1 MRMGL
6 KTKIIIFIVVL
17 INLAVITIGLFARRE
32 LANSISRDTKQIME
46 LNTQKAVQILRDVN
60 QKEFYLL
67 ESIATLPFIRDE
79 SISLEQKTV
88 QLEAIAKADPVH
100 FENLA
105 FYSDK
110 GICIRPDG
118 TYVDVSTIDFF
129 INTISGKRVVIDP
142 LPRSFMIEGD
152 SDETIMFYCIPVY
165 SDNKHTKTVGILSA
179 IVNGSA
185 VYNLSE
191 SIIIGKN
198 SHPLIISTTSGMP
211 IGPTTYDGMST
222 EEINA
227 MQENGGRIETDENA
241 PKTPWDKM
249 MELVIAGESGYQI
262 EIDPASNEKKVVSYM
277 PVGDES
283 GWSVVCAV
291 PYNEYFSSLHRITNI
306 IIIAIMLAIIIVI
319 ASSLVLISFLIRPL
333 SFVKTTIKDI
343 STGDADLTKRIDIN
357 LNDEIGDVVKG
368 FNAFVEKLQGIVSNL
383 KASKTNLITVDNSL
397 QETSQDTSTS
407 ITEIIA
413 NIESVNKQILNQVG
427 AVDETAGAV
436 NEISAN
442 ISSLERMIESQ
453 AASVTQASAAVEQMI
468 GNINAVNKS
477 VNQMIT
483 SFTTLQTHSHEG
495 FSTQSN
501 ANEKIMRIEEQS
513 KMLQDANTAIANIAE
528 QTNLL
533 AMNAAIEAA
542 HAGEAGKGFAVV
554 ADEIRKLSETSTDQS
569 KTIGSELQKIQQT
582 IQEVVD
588 VSAETN
594 TAFTAIEQ
602 SIGETSQIVEQI
614 KGAMEEQQI
623 GSKQIIEA
631 LQFMNNSTSEVR
643 AASDEMSD
651 GNKHILKEIDRLQ
664 TSTDSMKG
672 SIDEMQIGIER
683 MNATAAALSVISGTV
698 AENIKQIGSE
708 IDLFKV

>member
-1 MRMGL
+1 MLKLSKMRISLTAKYLML
-6 KTKIIIFIVVL
+6 FLSVLILSIVVFGE
-17 INLAVITIGLFARRE
+17 IAYKEASAGMTESVY
-32 LANSISRDTKQIME
+32 KQIDTVSSDVVHQIE
-46 LNTQKAVQILRDVN
+46 AINTKHFTSLHFISEVAC
-60 QKEFYLL
+60 
-67 ESIATLPFIRDE
+67 IRDDN
-79 SISLEQKTV
+79 ISLEEKIN
-88 QLEAIAKADPVH
+88 QLKGIVTALG
-100 FENLA
+100 ENYENVA
-105 FYSDK
+105 FYDK
-110 GICIRPDG
+110 NGDSYTADG
-118 TYVDVSTIDFF
+118 RAINMKDREYFKEAMAGKDYVSIPAYSPVSNSILQQYSVPVYNSKRQPIGVVVMLIKGNSILETIQKIDMGGGMHP
-129 INTISGKRVVIDP
+129 SVIDYKAGVT
-142 LPRSFMIEGD
+142 IANANEG
-152 SDETIMFYCIPVY
+152 
-165 SDNKHTKTVGILSA
+165 
-179 IVNGSA
+179 
-185 VYNLSE
+185 
-191 SIIIGKN
+191 
-198 SHPLIISTTSGMP
+198 
-211 IGPTTYDGMST
+211 
-222 EEINA
+222 
-227 MQENGGRIETDENA
+227 TDENA
-241 PKTPWDKM
+241 NGDSGEGLSETEGLGLVLNNIFAGKEGIDIFEDPNIHAKLIASYKIVPKTTWT
-249 MELVIAGESGYQI
+249 VF
-262 EIDPASNEKKVVSYM
+262 
-277 PVGDES
+277 
-283 GWSVVCAV
+283 AV
-291 PYNEYFSSLHRITNI
+291 APYNFYFASIKRMQKSLLIIMVIILFLSSVL
-306 IIIAIMLAIIIVI
+306 IIVLVGLLVKPLKTVKGSVETI
-319 ASSLVLISFLIRPL
+319 AS
-333 SFVKTTIKDI
+333 
-343 STGDADLTKRIDIN
+343 GNADLTQRIPSAT
-357 LNDEIGDVVKG
+357 NDEIGDVVNG
-368 FNAFVEKLQGIVSNL
+368 FNTFVEKLQGIVTSL
-383 KASKTNLITVDNSL
+383 KSSKKNLIQVDNGL
-397 QETSQDTSTS
+397 QETTQDASAS

-413 NIESVNKQILNQVG
+413 NIESVNKQIINQADSVQ
-427 AVDETAGAV
+427 ETAGAV
-436 NEISAN
+436 NQISAN

-453 AASVTQASAAVEQMI
+453 SSSVTEASAAVEQMI

-477 VNQMIT
+477 VGLMIN
-483 SFTTLQTHSHEG
+483 SFSTLQAHSHEG
-495 FSTQSN
+495 FSTQNN